1 MSETL
6 GYIHSVETFGL
17 VDGPGVRYIIF
28 LQGCAMRCQY
38 CHNPETW
45 AFTKDT
51 AKTPQEALDGLAAAQ
66 DRMMARIER
75 SGVQGE
81 CGPKLNEEKDPQY
94 WLDQPGAPKPKLA
107 NEKPKG
113 ETVSYDELVKSWQQ
127 AQ

>member
-51 AKTPQEALDGLAAAQ
+51 AKTPQEAFNAAYRYRNYWRNNGGVPPGPRQKGA
-66 DRMMARIER
+66 DRAGHQRPAL
-75 SGVQGE
+75 
-81 CGPKLNEEKDPQY
+81 C
-94 WLDQPGAPKPKLA
+94 A
-107 NEKPKG
+107 
-113 ETVSYDELVKSWQQ
+113 
-127 AQ
+127 

>member
-45 AFTKDT
+45 ALRRTPPAPRRRHLLPPT
-51 AKTPQEALDGLAAAQ
+51 ATATTGAATA
-66 DRMMARIER
+66 
-75 SGVQGE
+75 G
-81 CGPKLNEEKDPQY
+81 
-94 WLDQPGAPKPKLA
+94 
-107 NEKPKG
+107 
-113 ETVSYDELVKSWQQ
+113 
-127 AQ
+127 